1 MKTQSK
7 IEARKLAKAY
17 SYNKEYVD
25 VPVYIIYCS
34 KTEHYYVDSN
44 SLIRSWER
52 LIGYYING
60 VFTSEK
66 NYSYHKKQ
74 KNETI

>member
-1 MKTQSK
+1 MKTKSK
-7 IEARKLAKAY
+7 SEAKKLAKAY
-17 SYNKEYVD
+17 SYNKDYAD
-25 VPVYIIYCS
+25 VPVYVIYCS
-34 KTEHYYVDSN
+34 RTEKYYVETN

-66 NYSYHKKQ
+66 K
-74 KNETI
+74 